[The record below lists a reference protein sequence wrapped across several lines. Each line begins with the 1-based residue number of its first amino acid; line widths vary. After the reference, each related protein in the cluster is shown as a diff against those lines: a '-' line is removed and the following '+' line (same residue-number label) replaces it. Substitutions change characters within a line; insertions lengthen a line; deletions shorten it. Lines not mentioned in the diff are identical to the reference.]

1 MASRRP
7 GELLAQLVLDG
18 AGGKSYCRVMGWPAI
33 GGTLRW
39 AALSAVVLAVAACSN
54 SPGPAAHPATPH
66 ATPASVTDRLAG
78 HRFTVTLGAQA
89 LKKATADGTSLP
101 QVIAHALARINALL
115 PGPPTT
121 ITVSYASSGSQ
132 VIPQTGTNGYT
143 DPGTGDITLAFAQT
157 PQASLSTIM
166 QLWLPRTFSHEI
178 DHSVRILAGPGFGAS
193 LLEEIIT
200 EGISSAFDLAAFP
213 GTPSPW
219 DRAITRSQECALWK
233 QAQPLLGS
241 PGLYDQWMFGGGG
254 IPHWTGFTI
263 GYDIVT
269 GYRQRHP
276 DTSWPAITA
285 ASAATILAGSHY
297 QPCSS

>member
-1 MASRRP
+1 MPA
-7 GELLAQLVLDG
+7 LALV
-18 AGGKSYCRVMGWPAI
+18 
-33 GGTLRW
+33 
-39 AALSAVVLAVAACSN
+39 VAACTN
-54 SPGPAAHPATPH
+54 SPGSPPRQATTH
-66 ATPASVTDRLAG
+66 ATPGPVTESFVG
-78 HRFTVTLGAQA
+78 HRFTVTFTAQA
-89 LKKATADGTSLP
+89 LEKASADGTDLP
-101 QVIAHALARINALL
+101 QVVGQALARINALL
-115 PGPPTT
+115 PGPSTAIT
-121 ITVSYASSGSQ
+121 IGYAGSP

-143 DPGTGDITLAFAQT
+143 NPGSGVITIGFEQT

-200 EGISSAFDLAAFP
+200 EGISSAFDMAAFP
-213 GTPSPW
+213 GTPNPW

-269 GYRQRHP
+269 GYHQRHP
-276 DTSWPAITA
+276 DASWPAITD